1 MLYLGLTF
9 LLSIFLILETSA
21 FSMPFLIIGLIAVT
35 VVFKNYISF
44 LFALVFG
51 IMLDV
56 LTFKTIGISSFL
68 FIILVFIIFSYQ
80 KKFEIT
86 TNYFVIFA
94 SFLAGLIFSF
104 IFGLNHIIFQSIVSV
119 VLGVTAFQFLKKI
132 NIEKQISNS

>member
-9 LLSIFLILETSA
+9 LFSIFLILETSA
-21 FSMPFLIIGLIAVT
+21 FSMPFLIIGLIAAT

-56 LTFKTIGISSFL
+56 LTFKTIGISAFL

-119 VLGVTAFQFLKKI
+119 VLGVIAFQFLKKI

>member
-119 VLGVTAFQFLKKI
+119 VLGVTAFQFLK
-132 NIEKQISNS
+132 

>member
-132 NIEKQISNS
+132 NIEKLISNS